1 MEFIGAG
8 LQVWLQVTQN
18 GSRLG
23 TTVEEVVCV
32 SFPFLQMVENWVV
45 SCSADIGTLVDIHRE
60 DQSTRS
66 SGVLTC
72 LCPRVELVTCV
83 VTGMT
88 SNMAA
93 GIGIN
98 SLSIELPWRFVLNRR
113 QERRIVADDECGGGR
128 PTTCAAAPQLR
139 GGPYHAANKSVT
151 RHFWPRVLRQIE

>member
-1 MEFIGAG
+1 MVTTQIEWKPIRYDCRGACLCEFS
-8 LQVWLQVTQN
+8 LSTN
-18 GSRLG
+18 GRELG
-23 TTVEEVVCV
+23 CLLLRWHWDTRR
-32 SFPFLQMVENWVV
+32 
-45 SCSADIGTLVDIHRE
+45 DIHRE

-98 SLSIELPWRFVLNRR
+98 SLSIELPWRFVLSRR

-151 RHFWPRVLRQIE
+151 RHFWPWVLRQIE

>member
-1 MEFIGAG
+1 M
-8 LQVWLQVTQN
+8 
-18 GSRLG
+18 
-23 TTVEEVVCV
+23 

-45 SCSADIGTLVDIHRE
+45 SCSADIGTLVVDIHRE

-72 LCPRVELVTCV
+72 LCPRIELVTCV

-98 SLSIELPWRFVLNRR
+98 SLSIELP
-113 QERRIVADDECGGGR
+113 
-128 PTTCAAAPQLR
+128 
-139 GGPYHAANKSVT
+139 
-151 RHFWPRVLRQIE
+151 